1 MHKKIIC
8 LVIVLYS
15 ILLTSCSTKI
25 DYYQS
30 MGPKFNFQEFF
41 QGDLIAH
48 GMFKDRFGKVKK
60 TFVVKMN
67 AEWEGNICTLSEYFS
82 YNDGTKSTRIW
93 KIEKL
98 SDNNFIGS
106 ADDVLGKAFGI
117 VAGNALKWDYQLKLK
132 VDEDEYKVD
141 FDDWMYLVSDD
152 VLLNQ
157 SYMNKWGINLGE
169 VVLSIRKIK

>member
-1 MHKKIIC
+1 
-8 LVIVLYS
+8 
-15 ILLTSCSTKI
+15 
-25 DYYQS
+25 

-67 AEWEGNICTLSEYFS
+67 AKWEGNICTLSEYFS

-98 SDNNFIGS
+98 SDNKFIGS

>member
-1 MHKKIIC
+1 MQSK
-8 LVIVLYS
+8 LVVSFIFFIS
-15 ILLTSCSTKI
+15 FLLSSCSTKI

-30 MGPKFNFQEFF
+30 MTPKFNFQQFF

-60 TFVVKMN
+60 TFVVKMH
-67 AEWEGNICTLSEYFS
+67 ARWEGNICILSEYFD

-98 SDNNFIGS
+98 ADDKFIGT
-106 ADDVLGKAFGI
+106 ADDVIGKAFGI
-117 VAGNALKWDYQLKLK
+117 VSGNALKWDYQLKLK
-132 VDEDEYKVD
+132 VDNDEYKVD
-141 FDDWMYLVSDD
+141 FDDWMYLVSED

-169 VVLSIRKIK
+169 VVLSIRKLK

>member
-1 MHKKIIC
+1 MQKKFYAIFLI
-8 LVIVLYS
+8 LIT
-15 ILLTSCSTKI
+15 ILLSGCSTKI
-25 DYYQS
+25 DYYANMQ
-30 MGPKFNFQEFF
+30 PKFNFEKFF
-41 QGDLIAH
+41 QGDLVAH

-67 AEWEGNICTLSEYFS
+67 TRWEGNLCILSEYFT
-82 YNDGTKSTRIW
+82 YNDGTTSTRIW

-98 SDNNFIGS
+98 ADNKFIGT
-106 ADDVLGKAFGI
+106 ADDVIGKAFGT
-117 VAGNALKWDYQLKLK
+117 VAGNTLKWDYQLKLK

-169 VVLSIRKIK
+169 VVLSIRKLK

>member
-1 MHKKIIC
+1 MHKK
-8 LVIVLYS
+8 LIVFFSLIS
-15 ILLTSCSTKI
+15 VFLLSSCSTKI
-25 DYYQS
+25 DFYQT
-30 MGPKFNFQEFF
+30 MTPKFHFEQFF
-41 QGDLIAH
+41 QGDLVAH

-60 TFVVKMN
+60 TFVVKMQ
-67 AEWEGNICTLSEYFS
+67 AKWEGNICILSEYFT
-82 YNDGTKSTRIW
+82 YNDGTTSTRIW

-98 SDNNFIGS
+98 SEDKFVGT
-106 ADDVLGKAFGI
+106 ADDVIGKAFGI

-132 VDEDEYKVD
+132 VDNDEYKVD

-169 VVLSIRKIK
+169 VILSIRKVK